1 MRGLC
6 CLLSLWPLVAVA
18 HAEWS
23 GVSAREA
30 EGLKVDEISFVHRG
44 EKLLKNK
51 ALRASMR
58 TQRGVLF
65 GRRLFNEDLVAVI
78 NLYRSRGYREAQV
91 ARKRFVADEKG
102 RMRAM
107 VEIENGPLWTVRKL
121 SLRVSEAFG
130 EAELAGLVPFVAGA
144 ALDYGKVLEGERAVQ
159 TYLNRRGYPHARV
172 RNEWVGEDN
181 RAHSAE
187 VVYYVET
194 GAKMYFGEVLI
205 EGEDRLHTRPSLL
218 RSYVRF
224 ERGDLYDPEK
234 LAESRNLL
242 ARTDLFRSVFLS
254 TPPAAEDDS
263 IQAVLIQIQERKYI
277 ALGTNVFLN
286 STQNSI
292 EPRLTGSIAHGNW
305 LGRGMGIGLN
315 MSWGQP
321 LQGVTFSFTERD
333 FMRTGADLVISAG
346 VTDEWSRKLVFGNP
360 DDARQFDLL
369 TTYDSALSELLSFS
383 LELGADQYINTAN
396 GYISTVSY
404 DYESLER
411 LWQVTGALS
420 RSWQDRY
427 QAKVAVSWSRSRNK
441 PDGASSIAYA
451 PSDVYSSD
459 SGSVGSDVG
468 DDDSGSV
475 DDLFDDDDFFGD
487 DDFFDDED
495 DPFGDG
501 AVEVVA
507 LDYFEGN
514 IPVDRLWQDIL
525 TERSRSI
532 SFTSELTRDTRDDRI
547 APTRGALVR
556 LSGLFA
562 VELGRRATSVLD
574 GEVELRR
581 YQRLSRHF
589 VAAVALQGM
598 RTGSLRKGRALPQIY
613 WKEYGGEGS
622 LRGVE
627 RNAIQVVGGGRVGLN
642 VRSELRFQHGAFGLA
657 AFWDRAQVWRES
669 REVRVGNLLKPRG
682 MVDGYGGGLRY
693 TFGFPFRLD
702 LAFND
707 GFDRGRGMW
716 FYFSI
721 GQAF

>member
-1 MRGLC
+1 MRGFC
-6 CLLSLWPLVAVA
+6 CLISLWAFVAVA
-18 HAEWS
+18 HAEWRD
-23 GVSAREA
+23 VSARQA

-44 EKLLKNK
+44 DKLLKNK
-51 ALRASMR
+51 MLRASMR
-58 TQRGVLF
+58 TQRGVRF

-107 VEIENGPLWTVRKL
+107 VEIENGPLWTVRQL
-121 SLRVSEAFG
+121 SLHGSEPFTAV
-130 EAELAGLVPFVAGA
+130 ELINLVPLAAGA

-172 RNEWVGEDN
+172 RNEWVEEDS

-194 GAKMYFGEVLI
+194 GVKMLFGEVLI
-205 EGEDRLHTRPSLL
+205 EEEEELHTRPSLL
-218 RSYVRF
+218 RSYIRF

-234 LAESRNLL
+234 LVESRNLL

-254 TPPAAEDDS
+254 MPAAATGDS
-263 IQAVLIQIQERKYI
+263 MQPVLIQVQERKYI
-277 ALGTNVFLN
+277 RLGTNVFLN
-286 STQNSI
+286 STENSV
-292 EPRLTGSIAHGNW
+292 EPRLTGSIEHGNW

-315 MSWGQP
+315 TSWGQP
-321 LQGVTFSFTERD
+321 LQGATVSFTERD
-333 FMRTGADLVISAG
+333 VLRTGADLVVSAG
-346 VTDEWSRKLVFGNP
+346 VTDEWSSKVVFGNP
-360 DDARQFDLL
+360 DDVRQFDLL
-369 TTYDSALSELLSFS
+369 TTYDSVLNGLLLFGGELA
-383 LELGADQYINTAN
+383 ADEYINTV
-396 GYISTVSY
+396 TY

-420 RSWQDRY
+420 RSWQDTY
-427 QAKVAVSWSRSRNK
+427 QAQVAVSWSRSRNK
-441 PDGASSIAYA
+441 PDGTSNITYA
-451 PSDVYSSD
+451 PSDAFS
-459 SGSVGSDVG
+459 G
-468 DDDSGSV
+468 DDGGADGSIG
-475 DDLFDDDDFFGD
+475 DGADGGDIDFDDDDFGFDD
-487 DDFFDDED
+487 DDFGFDDEL
-495 DPFGDG
+495 DG
-501 AVEVVA
+501 ASGEGSEV
-507 LDYFEGN
+507 DYFEGN
-514 IPVDRLWQDIL
+514 IPVDALWQDIL

-581 YQRLSRHF
+581 YQRLSEHF

-598 RTGSLRKGRALPQIY
+598 RTGSLRKGRALPQVY

-642 VRSELRFQHGAFGLA
+642 VRSELRFQRGAFGLA

-669 REVRVGNLLKPRG
+669 RELRVSNVLKPKG
-682 MVDGYGGGLRY
+682 MVDGFGGGLRY